1 MLDEEK
7 NNNNIYHI
15 NEFKLKK
22 LAEIEK
28 KRNINVLEFYKF
40 SEDKECEENLIN
52 FKINNIKKSVQRIN
66 KLISQIKE
74 ISDKPQK

>member
-1 MLDEEK
+1 MLDDEK
-7 NNNNIYHI
+7 NNNIYHI
-15 NEFKLKK
+15 SEFKLKK
-22 LAEIEK
+22 LAEIEN

-40 SEDKECEENLIN
+40 AEEKDSEENIIN
-52 FKINNIKKSVQRIN
+52 LKIDNIKKSVQRIN